1 MLCGVQPARILN
13 RLLAAETIVS
23 SLGLCVQTLLRERRR
38 GSTNQD
44 CRRDKDMPEHRFS
57 FLTAQ
62 DKACALRAHVSGN
75 ETREKGKRS
84 G

>member
-23 SLGLCVQTLLRERRR
+23 GLGLCVQALLRKRRR

-44 CRRDKDMPEHRFS
+44 CHRYNDMPDHRFS
-57 FLTAQ
+57 FPTAQ
-62 DKACALRAHVSGN
+62 ATACALRPESL
-75 ETREKGKRS
+75 
-84 G
+84 